1 MEFTYRIET
10 KDDTMDVYLKGF
22 LDTQHAS
29 GLMDDM
35 KIHVAE
41 KYKTVIFHMDE
52 LEYMA
57 SLGVRII
64 IFTKQ
69 KMGRDTEV
77 ILENPQENV
86 ASTIELSG
94 LQDMLSQL

>member
-1 MEFTYRIET
+1 MDFSYEIKTGNGE
-10 KDDTMDVYLKGF
+10 MDVYLKGY
-22 LDTQHAS
+22 LDTAHAT

-35 KIHVAE
+35 KKHIGE
-41 KYKTVIFHMDE
+41 KYSKVTFHMDE

-57 SLGVRII
+57 SLGIRII

-69 KMGRDTEV
+69 KMGRETEV
-77 ILENPQENV
+77 VLQNPQEAV

-94 LQDMLSQL
+94 LQDMLTKL